1 MIYAAEHFS
10 TAMLE
15 MLVYWK
21 RALPPNQHYL
31 DIAIPAG
38 LSYEVVTAD
47 LLPDWHAGGGNAARL
62 FGHEWYV
69 DKRSAVL
76 LVPSMVARMERN
88 IIINTGHADF
98 PRIKPGLETPLPWDQ
113 RLFE

>member
-1 MIYAAEHFS
+1 
-10 TAMLE
+10 MLE
-15 MLVYWK
+15 MLAYWK

-47 LLPDWHAGGGNAARL
+47 LLPGWHTGGGNAARL

-69 DKRSAVL
+69 DSCVEDLSHRLDQVSHFPFVGAV
-76 LVPSMVARMERN
+76 
-88 IIINTGHADF
+88 
-98 PRIKPGLETPLPWDQ
+98 PG
-113 RLFE
+113 